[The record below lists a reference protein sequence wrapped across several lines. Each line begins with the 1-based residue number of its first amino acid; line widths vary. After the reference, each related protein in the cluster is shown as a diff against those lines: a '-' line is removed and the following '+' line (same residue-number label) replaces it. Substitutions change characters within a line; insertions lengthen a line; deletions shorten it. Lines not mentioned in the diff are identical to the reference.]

1 MLFMVV
7 FTWEPEKMDE
17 VFKRREAE
25 EIPEG
30 YKIVGEWLDISGGRV
45 FRLFDVADTKVIP
58 AVSFPW
64 SALGKPEIVP
74 VIETEEAM
82 KLMQKA

>member
-17 VFKRREAE
+17 VFKRREVE

-45 FRLFDVADTKVIP
+45 FRLIEVPDPKVIIP
-58 AVSFPW
+58 ESFPW
-64 SALGKPEIVP
+64 SALGKSEIVP